1 MVNFLR
7 MRILWETMQLSA
19 LESDEE
25 PIVVDLSDENTDHD
39 AVTDSYKNYD
49 GVQDSM
55 SKAGFSWRNL
65 SHFKRRKDNCSHKTL

>member
-1 MVNFLR
+1 
-7 MRILWETMQLSA
+7 MQLSA

-39 AVTDSYKNYD
+39 AVTDSYKNYE

-55 SKAGFSWRNL
+55 SKAGGRNL